1 MQRLL
6 VGAIAYDWQHL
17 SLLLGSELRV
27 FLLGLAHHHRSVAGL
42 SDAHICADL
51 LEARMDGKPLCLCG
65 RRS

>member
-17 SLLLGSELRV
+17 PLLPGSKLRV
-27 FLLGLAHHHRSVAGL
+27 FLLGLAHHDRSVAG
-42 SDAHICADL
+42 SYHAHFCADL